1 MLASELPFEIL
12 SLVRDFLLT
21 CERFQCIFVCKRWKV
36 PFQESFWK
44 NTEVDTFVN
53 LRIETS
59 KLNVPT
65 PILIKLLTNY
75 PSLKKINVSTHSS
88 TKLLNFNLRNF
99 NTLHKRSLQLEYIKG
114 CFSLTDIH
122 QNLIKTI
129 PSTTPALHVT
139 TLDLDLLDWDHLWLY
154 YFSYKYLNLPTL
166 KWKTICAPRKRI
178 VKKYNAEKMVLLN
191 SLQSVFPHLEMSF
204 STTLKKISIIRDA
217 YFKAKNIVRS
227 EFPYCLRLTSI
238 ELTDCGISITLDNI
252 LDNCPAL
259 RQLKFSRGQLTTSPE
274 AHKESNTEIYNINL
288 SHSQIGGLIS
298 AKIGSLCIDMSYTSF
313 KLLQLSHVKF
323 YSSENAMDKDTA
335 INLTLL
341 SHLTGLDMTAET
353 EDLNKALEHSVENL
367 ARYHLYCELE
377 GLFDFTLER
386 SRVKNMSQSSEAD
399 RSFDGQ
405 VSQNDWKED
414 LYRGYVELRCG
425 HAAK

>member
-1 MLASELPFEIL
+1 
-12 SLVRDFLLT
+12 
-21 CERFQCIFVCKRWKV
+21 
-36 PFQESFWK
+36 
-44 NTEVDTFVN
+44 
-53 LRIETS
+53 
-59 KLNVPT
+59 
-65 PILIKLLTNY
+65 
-75 PSLKKINVSTHSS
+75 
-88 TKLLNFNLRNF
+88 
-99 NTLHKRSLQLEYIKG
+99 
-114 CFSLTDIH
+114 
-122 QNLIKTI
+122 
-129 PSTTPALHVT
+129 
-139 TLDLDLLDWDHLWLY
+139 
-154 YFSYKYLNLPTL
+154 
-166 KWKTICAPRKRI
+166 KRI

-274 AHKESNTEIYNINL
+274 AHKESSKHGLHIVELVEIVTSASVFNYI
-288 SHSQIGGLIS
+288 HSQIGGLIS

-414 LYRGYVELRCG
+414 LYRGYIVPSLWVSENSFWKRLFDSSV
-425 HAAK
+425 KT